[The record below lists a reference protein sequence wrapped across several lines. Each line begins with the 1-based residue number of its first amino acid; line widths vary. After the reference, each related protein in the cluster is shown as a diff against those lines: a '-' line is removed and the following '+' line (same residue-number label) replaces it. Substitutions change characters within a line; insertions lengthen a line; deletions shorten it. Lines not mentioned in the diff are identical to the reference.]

1 MSGVPISATD
11 HILALIN
18 TPGSLSPEWAELAG
32 RQFADTIAVLIA
44 GATEPVVA
52 SVAAT
57 IDEIGGSARSVATG
71 TAMSARS
78 AALIDGTAAHALDYD
93 DVDDDVIAHPSAV
106 LIPALLAAGTAR
118 DTSGRRLA
126 SAYRVGVR
134 VDRFLAAAIGIRD
147 HYDVG
152 WHSTST
158 IGTIG
163 AAAAITN
170 LWDLPIDQ
178 SRHAIGI
185 AGSLAAGSRQNFGTM
200 TKPLHAG
207 IAASNGLLAAQLAG
221 QGVTSD
227 PEGIEGRLGFL
238 SLHGAQTATAVDLST
253 VSTDHPALNV
263 KLFPCCY
270 YAHRAADAAL
280 QSATHTATDITGVE
294 VVVQPGGLAPLVHH
308 RPQDGT
314 QAKFS
319 MEYIVA
325 AALIDRRIGLS
336 TFEDVRVRRSDV
348 QQLLAKVSL
357 RESPTAPVGS
367 AGSGEAFAVV
377 TVRRADGT
385 STTVRVDNPVGHAS
399 RPLTD
404 EQLYQKFADCT
415 AAVDP
420 EVARTTYQALREL
433 VSQAS
438 TRTLAENL
446 GLLSARR
453 SEEKV

>member
-1 MSGVPISATD
+1 MSNAQTSTTD
-11 HILALIN
+11 HILTLIN
-18 TPGSLSPEWAELAG
+18 TPGPLSPEWAELAA
-32 RQFADTIAVLIA
+32 RQFTDTIAVLIA

-52 SVAAT
+52 SVTAT

-106 LIPALLAAGTAR
+106 LVPALVAAVAAR
-118 DTSGRRLA
+118 DTSGSRLA

-134 VDRFLAAAIGIRD
+134 VDRLLAAAIGIRD
-147 HYDVG
+147 HYDIG

-170 LWDLPIDQ
+170 LWDLPTDQ
-178 SRHAIGI
+178 SRHAVGI

-227 PEGIEGRLGFL
+227 PEGIEGPLGFL
-238 SLHGAQTATAVDLST
+238 SLHGAKNPNAVDLST
-253 VSTDHPALNV
+253 VSTDRPALNV

-294 VVVQPGGLAPLVHH
+294 VVVQPGGLAPLIHH
-308 RPQDGT
+308 RPQNGT

-319 MEYIVA
+319 LEYIVA

-348 QQLLAKVSL
+348 QQLLAKVLL
-357 RESPTAPVGS
+357 RESETAPVGP
-367 AGSGEAFAVV
+367 AGSGGAFAVV
-377 TVRRADGT
+377 IVHRADGT
-385 STTVRVDNPVGHAS
+385 GTTVRVDNPAGHAS
-399 RPLTD
+399 RPLTH

-433 VSQAS
+433 VSQPS
-438 TRTLAENL
+438 TRTLAETF
-446 GLLSARR
+446 GRLSARR